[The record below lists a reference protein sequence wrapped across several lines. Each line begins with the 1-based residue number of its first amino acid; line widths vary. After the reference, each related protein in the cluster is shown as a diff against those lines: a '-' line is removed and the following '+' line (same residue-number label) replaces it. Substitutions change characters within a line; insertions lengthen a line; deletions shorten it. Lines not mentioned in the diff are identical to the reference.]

1 MYTHTHTH
9 THRAHPPTHTHITH
23 TRTPPHTHIHNLMY
37 MVSTLKFSYIHIY
50 SNNFNHQAISLTRH
64 WVYIIHVYFIIS
76 RAIIIAIIIMSN
88 VNVNV
93 ADVWYTYIML
103 LGPACTYYND
113 DHYTYYYS
121 IIKYKQYYHSY
132 RAVQWQYNI
141 NIWKYML
148 LMSCHWAPLRTLYL
162 LNLFSFGFV
171 VW

>member
-9 THRAHPPTHTHITH
+9 TQRAHPPPHTHITH

-93 ADVWYTYIML
+93 ADV
-103 LGPACTYYND
+103 
-113 DHYTYYYS
+113 
-121 IIKYKQYYHSY
+121 
-132 RAVQWQYNI
+132 
-141 NIWKYML
+141 
-148 LMSCHWAPLRTLYL
+148 
-162 LNLFSFGFV
+162 
-171 VW
+171 